1 MGQINT
7 TPPQSSAG
15 SLTES
20 LERLAPY
27 VLSIVRIMVALLFL
41 EHGLAKLFGFP
52 QQPTPPPEL
61 FSLAWFS
68 GAIELVGG
76 ALAAVGLFTRAAAF
90 IMSARWRSAISW
102 PTRRSRSFPSSTAA
116 TARSSTAS
124 FFFIC
129 FSPAPDHGA
138 STRSFGG
145 GRGRPCSRW
154 SGAKGE
160 QPRQWPGLSTAESGR
175 GFADFLAVRGSALP
189 AIRAAA
195 TP

>member
-1 MGQINT
+1 MDQINA

-61 FSLAWFS
+61 FTLVWFS

-76 ALAAVGLFTRAAAF
+76 ALAAVGLFTRAVGYFMAHA
-90 IMSARWRSAISW
+90 
-102 PTRRSRSFPSSTAA
+102 PQ
-116 TARSSTAS
+116 S
-124 FFFIC
+124 FFPLINRGDGAILNCFI
-129 FSPAPDHGA
+129 FLYLFFAGPGP
-138 STRSFGG
+138 
-145 GRGRPCSRW
+145 W
-154 SGAKGE
+154 S
-160 QPRQWPGLSTAESGR
+160 L
-175 GFADFLAVRGSALP
+175 DALIWRRTGQ
-189 AIRAAA
+189 AL
-195 TP
+195 